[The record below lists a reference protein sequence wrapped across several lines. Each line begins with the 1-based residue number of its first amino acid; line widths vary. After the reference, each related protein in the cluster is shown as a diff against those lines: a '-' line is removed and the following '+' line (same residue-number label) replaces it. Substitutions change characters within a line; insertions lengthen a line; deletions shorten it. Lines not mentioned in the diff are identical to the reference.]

1 MVDTDKKSTTNAA
14 PAECPT
20 QEVFAPYF
28 RARWQNFQ
36 NIVSRAT
43 FFSEMPPEWI
53 AYQNAYVKQWEEW
66 ASGFVLSLH
75 RDNFFSTG
83 MGKTVCDILVKECM
97 RGSYRFDSVSADASK
112 RVSQWAGENC
122 MENKIMNGFYF
133 ANRIGNAVLRLNINT
148 RSNDVYPTA
157 HPVNRTYFQ
166 VNRKGQVVKAR
177 FFDLLADGTTKGEKY
192 IVVEDRVWLHNK
204 PYYRVSI
211 RRFAG
216 IATNPDIT
224 QPRNDKLASIDKL
237 SITAQTSF
245 EDLYGDINLNTW
257 YVLPFKTLGCYNW
270 QNTSTSSAISEMEG
284 YSDSSLHTALDILY
298 AIDYNYSMGQLDQ
311 YWGKTTVLIP
321 KTMESSGPIVYQGR
335 DYGEAK
341 LAPRTAPLADSVF
354 TQVPSD
360 NPLDGKPAQPL
371 FIQPDLRGGA
381 RKELNDYYLELLA
394 SKVGLSS
401 STLANHL
408 TYNQSKTA
416 TEIDRETDTTDVTV
430 ANKRT
435 LANLAINAML
445 SDVCDFYG
453 IDADVDITWNRNG
466 TNNKDAIM
474 QEYRSGTMPLK
485 ECIARLHPELTKAEV
500 DEWVV
505 QLEEAKQSNQY
516 DNSLDGIFGLGDE
529 H

>member
-1 MVDTDKKSTTNAA
+1 MVEDKPQSTTNAA
-14 PAECPT
+14 PLACPT

-43 FFSEMPPEWI
+43 FFSDMPPEWV

-97 RGSYRFDSVSADASK
+97 RGSYRFDSVDADASK
-112 RVSQWAGENC
+112 FVSQWAEENRI
-122 MENKIMNGFYF
+122 ENNIMNGFYF
-133 ANRIGNAVLRLNINT
+133 ANRIGNAVLRLNLNT
-148 RSNDVYPTA
+148 VTNEVYPTV

-166 VNRKGQVVKAR
+166 VNRKGKVVKAR
-177 FFDLLADGTTKGEKY
+177 FFDLLADGTTKGQKY
-192 IVVEDRVWLHNK
+192 VIVEDRVWLHNK
-204 PYYRVSI
+204 PFYRVSI
-211 RRFAG
+211 HKFAG
-216 IATNPDIT
+216 IATNPEIT
-224 QPRNDKLASIDKL
+224 GPTNGKLNTIDKL
-237 SITAQTSF
+237 SITAQTNF
-245 EDLYGDINLNTW
+245 TDLYGDIKLNTW

-311 YWGKTTVLIP
+311 YFGKTTVLIP
-321 KTMESSGPIVYQGR
+321 KSMESAGPIVYQGR

-341 LAPRTAPLADSVF
+341 LAPRAAPLADSVF

-360 NPLDGKPAQPL
+360 DILDNKPMQPL
-371 FIQPDLRGGA
+371 FIQPDLRGDK
-381 RKELNDYYLELLA
+381 RKLLNDFYLELLA

-435 LANLAINAML
+435 LANLAINDML

-453 IDADVDITWNRNG
+453 IEADVDITWNRNG

-474 QEYRSGTMPLK
+474 EEYRGGTMPLK
-485 ECIARLHPELTKAEV
+485 ECISRLHPELTKAEV

-505 QLEEAKQSNQY
+505 QLKQEKQAQPY
-516 DNSLDGIFGLGDE
+516 DTSLDGIFGLGDE

>member
-1 MVDTDKKSTTNAA
+1 MRNVPDSAA
-14 PAECPT
+14 PVESPVSIAFE
-20 QEVFAPYF
+20 PYF

-43 FFSEMPPEWI
+43 FFSNMPHEWI

-75 RDNFFSTG
+75 RGDFFSTG

-97 RGSYRFDSVSADASK
+97 RGNYRFDSVDADASK
-112 RVSQWAGENC
+112 KLSDWAKENN
-122 MENKIMNGFYF
+122 MEDLIMNGFYY
-133 ANRIGNAVLRLNINT
+133 ANRIGNAILRLNINVDD
-148 RSNDVYPTA
+148 NELYPTV

-177 FFDLLADGTTKGEKY
+177 FFDLIADGTTDDQKY
-192 IVVEDRVWLHNK
+192 FVVEDRLWHNGT
-204 PYYRVSI
+204 PYYRVNI
-211 RRFAG
+211 YRFSG
-216 IATNPDIT
+216 TATNPEMEKSKAGRFIS
-224 QPRNDKLASIDKL
+224 LDKL
-237 SITAQTSF
+237 SAGAISTF
-245 EDLYGDINLNTW
+245 LDLYGNIRLNAW
-257 YVLPFKTLGCYNW
+257 YKLPFKTLGCYNW
-270 QNTSTSSAISEMEG
+270 KNTGTSSAVSEMEG

-311 YWGKTTVLIP
+311 YFGRTMVLVPPEMEKT
-321 KTMESSGPIVYQGR
+321 GPREFQGV
-335 DYGEAK
+335 DYREAVK
-341 LAPRTAPLADSVF
+341 VKSAPLSSDVF
-354 TQVPSD
+354 VQTPSG
-360 NPLDGKPAQPL
+360 NGGLLDGKPAQPI
-371 FIQPDLRGGA
+371 FIQSDLRGLQ
-381 RKELNDYYLELLA
+381 RKEVNDFLLELLA

-435 LANLAINAML
+435 LANISIDAML
-445 SDVCDFYG
+445 RDVCDYYG
-453 IDADVDITWNRNG
+453 ITADVDITWNRNG
-466 TNNKDAIM
+466 TNNKDAIIE
-474 QEYRSGTMPLK
+474 EYRGGLMPLS

-500 DEWVV
+500 DDWVDK
-505 QLEEAKQSNQY
+505 LNDSKQPQY
-516 DNSLDGIFGLGDE
+516 GTDFNSIFGLGDE